1 MQQRANKM
9 IENAD
14 LRLFN
19 HGLKHKYISIVASD
33 SNKRLKIWCGD
44 FGATLT
50 APIISNN
57 LILNENVLTISYV
70 ISADPIPLWELELQ
84 PDHFWELKKYIEPI
98 KLEAIRRSSS
108 LSSDLAQFMK
118 DYTK

>member
-1 MQQRANKM
+1 M
-9 IENAD
+9 
-14 LRLFN
+14 
-19 HGLKHKYISIVASD
+19 VASD
-33 SNKRLKIWCGD
+33 SNKRLKIWCGY

-57 LILNENVLTISYV
+57 LIFNENVLTISYV
-70 ISADPIPLWELELQ
+70 ISADPIPLWGLELQ

-98 KLEAIRRSSS
+98 KLESIRRSSS
-108 LSSDLAQFMK
+108 LSPDLVQFMK